1 MKKLTGL
8 ALAAAVAVF
17 VPMGTPIAAQ
27 QAPLAYELTQDVRSA
42 AEQAQIAIAQ
52 GNFPSASAY
61 LNQAA
66 AVAQTDGDRYVI
78 ASLQLEVAN
87 RTFNTAAQVAAINT
101 LLASPLV
108 STEQS
113 AELYY
118 HRARISYHAQN
129 GDAARADLQAAIDRG
144 TSNPQIFI
152 AMASL
157 TDERGDHAGALSLV
171 ERAFA
176 IHRTAGIAIPADWYR
191 RAIHFAQE
199 LEDTARVVTLGQ
211 SLVAEHPTQRNW
223 RDVLVQHRAA
233 YSTDPEA
240 ALDLWRLQ
248 DAAGALTGEFDYRD
262 YARVAHGRSLPAEIE
277 RIVQAGR
284 SANVLDGGNAE
295 IATLDRGTT
304 RAAQALRSALPGRA
318 GSAASAATGENAMAA
333 ADGYM
338 SLGDHAAAAP
348 LYRMAAEK
356 GGVDVE
362 LANVR
367 LGIALA
373 RSGDAAGARA
383 AFDQVT
389 GSRASIARLW
399 GVYAALSQP
408 AAPQVAP
415 TPELTV
421 QPETPGT

>member
-1 MKKLTGL
+1 MVKKLTGL
-8 ALAAAVAVF
+8 AFAGAVAMA
-17 VPMGTPIAAQ
+17 VPMAAPVAAQ
-27 QAPLAYELTQDVRSA
+27 EALAYDLTQDVRSA
-42 AEQAQIAIAQ
+42 AEQAQTAIAQ

-66 AVAQTDGDRYVI
+66 AAARTDGDRYVV
-78 ASLQLEVAN
+78 ASLQLDVAN
-87 RTFNTAAQVAAINT
+87 RTFNTAAQVAAINA
-101 LLASPLV
+101 LLSSPFV
-108 STEQS
+108 SAEQS

-144 TSNPQIFI
+144 TSNPRIFI

-157 TDERGDHAGALSLV
+157 MDDRGDHAAALSLV
-171 ERAFA
+171 ERAFE
-176 IHRTAGIAIPADWYR
+176 IHRTAGIAIPAEWYR

-199 LEDTARVVTLGQ
+199 LGDNQRVLALGQ
-211 SLVAEHPTQRNW
+211 MLVAEHPDRRNW
-223 RDVLVQHRAA
+223 RDVLIQHRSA
-233 YSTDPEA
+233 YSADPDA

-284 SANVLDGGNAE
+284 TANILDGGNAE

-318 GSAASAATGENAMAA
+318 GSAASAATGEAAMAA

-338 SLGDHAAAAP
+338 SLGDYAAAAP

-362 LANVR
+362 LANLR
-367 LGIALA
+367 LGMALA
-373 RSGDAAGARA
+373 RAGDAAGARA

-389 GSRASIARLW
+389 GVRASIARLW
-399 GVYAALSQP
+399 AGYAALPQP
-408 AAPQVAP
+408 APQPAPA
-415 TPELTV
+415 LAA